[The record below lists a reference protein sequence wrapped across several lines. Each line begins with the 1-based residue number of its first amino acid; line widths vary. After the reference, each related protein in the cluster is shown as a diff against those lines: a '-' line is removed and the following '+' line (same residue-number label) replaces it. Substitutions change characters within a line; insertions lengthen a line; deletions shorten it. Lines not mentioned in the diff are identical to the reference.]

1 MKGNLRLIIQVCN
14 VFYIVNFVDYMRM
27 SREKD
32 KYNSIRDKNKYK
44 PRDIGQAIDIL
55 LDQK

>member
-1 MKGNLRLIIQVCN
+1 
-14 VFYIVNFVDYMRM
+14 MRM